1 MSCDTCPELVVGTI
15 AREVQRTLDK
25 VRRIK
30 ALTTMFNRLFGEI
43 ADKIQDDLEALV
55 ALIPTPPILDIS
67 DIVAYYTCPLTPV
80 ALEIDLTILQKM
92 DPREVGV
99 RIRRIMREE
108 ANAVIR
114 LYEEAVRLLKSYDL
128 VRMVRTYL
136 RELYRVMEDASAF
149 ILEYPIN
156 AGRAALVKVLCPDIY
171 ASSSR
176 PFKALIDE
184 LTTWSFDG
192 ILPSG
197 IDERGRA
204 IVRTLA
210 RGEAKLLAWRS
221 VGTVII

>member
-30 ALTTMFNRLFGEI
+30 ALTTMFNRLFGEV

-55 ALIPTPPILDIS
+55 ALIPAPPVLDIS
-67 DIVAYYTCPLTPV
+67 DIVAYYTCPLTPI
-80 ALEIDLTILQKM
+80 ALEIDLTIIQKM

-128 VRMVRTYL
+128 VRLLRAYL
-136 RELYRVMEDASAF
+136 REMYRVMEDASAF

-156 AGRAALVKVLCPDIY
+156 AGRAALVKVLCPGIY
-171 ASSSR
+171 ADQSR
-176 PFKALIDE
+176 PFKPLIDE
-184 LTTWSFDG
+184 LTNWSFDG

-197 IDERGRA
+197 VDERGQA
-204 IVRTLA
+204 IMRTLA
-210 RGEAKLLAWRS
+210 RGEAKLLAWRT

>member
-30 ALTTMFNRLFGEI
+30 ALTTAFNRLFSEI
-43 ADKIQDDLEALV
+43 ADKILDDLDALV
-55 ALIPTPPILDIS
+55 DLIPAPPVLDIS

-108 ANAVIR
+108 GNAVIA
-114 LYEEAVRLLKSYDL
+114 LYEEAVRRLESYDL
-128 VRMVRTYL
+128 VRLVRKYIQ
-136 RELYRVMEDASAF
+136 EVYRVMEDAAAF
-149 ILEYPIN
+149 VLEFPIN
-156 AGRAALVKVLCPDIY
+156 AGRALLVKVLCPDIY
-171 ASSSR
+171 EDSRR
-176 PFKALIDE
+176 PFKALVEE
-184 LTTWSFDG
+184 LTDWSFDG

-197 IDERGRA
+197 IDERGKDA
-204 IVRTLA
+204 VRILA
-210 RGEAKLLAWRS
+210 TAESKLLAWRT
-221 VGTVII
+221 VGTVIV

>member
-1 MSCDTCPELVVGTI
+1 VGCDTCPELVVGTI

-30 ALTTMFNRLFGEI
+30 ALTTMFNRLFSEVAG
-43 ADKIQDDLEALV
+43 KIQVDLEALV
-55 ALIPTPPILDIS
+55 ALIPEPPVLDIS

-99 RIRRIMREE
+99 RLRRILREE
-108 ANAVIR
+108 SNAVVR
-114 LYEEAVRLLKSYDL
+114 LYEEAVLRSADYNLLRLLRS
-128 VRMVRTYL
+128 YL
-136 RELYRVMEDASAF
+136 REMYRVMEDASEF

-156 AGRAALVKVLCPDIY
+156 AGRAALVKVLCPAIY
-171 ASSSR
+171 ADSSR

-197 IDERGRA
+197 VDERGRA
-204 IVRTLA
+204 VMRILA
-210 RGEAKLLAWRS
+210 RAEAKLLAWRT
-221 VGTVII
+221 VGTVVI